1 MSKVFYQA
9 LGKTE
14 EWPNLTHIAPSALT
28 YDDVL
33 LVPQN
38 SEIKSRSSVEIK
50 VKFGPYTL
58 TKPIISAPMDTVT
71 GEKMVRE
78 LARLGA
84 IGTIPR
90 GEINERLEICER
102 LTKENIPAVY
112 CVGLK
117 NGFEEAKLLSEKGAK
132 VILIDVAH
140 GGMKMVRETAVKIQ
154 QIKEKLGLY
163 VIAGNIVT
171 YSEAMEYKKAGVDI
185 ARVGV
190 GPGGMCITR
199 LVAGSG
205 FPQLSAVFETT
216 SAGIPVIADGGIKK
230 PADFAK
236 AIAAGATIIMIGSLF
251 AGYDETPGE
260 VKDGK
265 KHARG
270 QASAEYMKDNGVETG
285 EFRTAEGISLE
296 VPAKGPVEKL
306 IEELMG
312 GLRSAMTYAG
322 AESIED
328 FQKKAQFCLVSPA
341 VAKESA
347 PWLSEM
353 K

>member
-1 MSKVFYQA
+1 MSKVFYKA

-14 EWPNLTHIAPSALT
+14 VWPNLSGTVPAALT

-38 SEIKSRSSVEIK
+38 SDVKSRTSVEIK
-50 VKFGPYTL
+50 VQFGPYTL
-58 TKPIISAPMDTVT
+58 TKPIVSAPMDTIT
-71 GEKMVRE
+71 GERMVRE

-90 GEINERLEICER
+90 GDINERLRICET
-102 LTKENIPAVY
+102 LTKDNVPAVY

-117 NGFEEAKLLSEKGAK
+117 NGFEEAKLLQEKGARI
-132 VILIDVAH
+132 ILIDVAH

-154 QIKEKLGLY
+154 KIKGKLGLH

-171 YSEAMEYKKAGVDI
+171 FPEAVEYKKAGVDI

-199 LVAGSG
+199 LVAGTG
-205 FPQLSAVFETT
+205 FPQLSAIFETT
-216 SAGIPVIADGGIKK
+216 TSGIPVIADGGIKK

-236 AIAAGATIIMIGSLF
+236 AIAAGATIVMIGSLF

-260 VKDGK
+260 INNGK

-296 VPAKGPVEKL
+296 VSAKGPVEK
-306 IEELMG
+306 IIDELMG
-312 GLRSAMTYAG
+312 GLRSAITYAG
-322 AESIED
+322 AESIEE
-328 FQKKAQFCLVSPA
+328 FQKKAQFCLVSPS
-341 VAKESA
+341 VGKESK
-347 PWLSEM
+347 PWLSDM
-353 K
+353 A